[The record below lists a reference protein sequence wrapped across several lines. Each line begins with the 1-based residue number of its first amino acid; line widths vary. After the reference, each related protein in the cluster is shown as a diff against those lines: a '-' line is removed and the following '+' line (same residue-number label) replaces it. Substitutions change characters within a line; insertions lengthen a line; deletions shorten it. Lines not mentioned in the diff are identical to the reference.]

1 MKITNTEIAELLI
14 AVGTAL
20 KAAAAASVQ
29 EESVATAGA
38 ELPTTGQLVQG
49 SFEDPEQPSGD
60 VQSVQSDDKAT
71 TSSSSSMNEADKRIL
86 ELEAELRRVKNVGSN
101 LDLQP
106 IKLATNN
113 NEVRHG

>member
-20 KAAAAASVQ
+20 KAAATANVQ
-29 EESVATAGA
+29 EESAVTAGA
-38 ELPTTGQLVQG
+38 ESPITGQLVQG

-60 VQSVQSDDKAT
+60 VQSVQPDVNST
-71 TSSSSSMNEADKRIL
+71 IVSSSMNEADKRIL